1 MRALVIAV
9 LAISAPASAETIK
22 IGKPSYGARID
33 RMSVAV
39 WVKESELVG
48 TISLDVTGSDT
59 VPREVMIALELASG
73 ARASAMSLTNHGT
86 ITHASALDATEARSY
101 YHDAVNRDAEP
112 TLLEVRGNALALHLF
127 PVASSDT
134 HHVSITVTLP
144 AAAQLVVEPLDH
156 TIGRL
161 DVTVDGRTTSSSQ
174 LSRARAVA
182 LPAARRGLFEAPLS
196 RPVVDRATSLVGRRP
211 RATSSVMPTIEIGQ
225 PTSSSC
231 HFNGGREIR
240 KPIKLAHPRLR
251 HCYERELLRDRT
263 LAGDVHTQFLVRRD
277 GKVEVK
283 NVSGTLTDPVVQAC
297 VAGVFASLE
306 YPSADSEML
315 VNYPLTFRASQ

>member
-1 MRALVIAV
+1 MRALVIAL
-9 LAISAPASAETIK
+9 LAISAPAWAEAIK
-22 IGKPSYGARID
+22 IGKPSYGARVD

-39 WVKESELVG
+39 VVKETELVG
-48 TISLDVTGSDT
+48 TIILDVTGSDT
-59 VPREVMIALELASG
+59 VPREVMIPIELASG
-73 ARASAMSLTNHGT
+73 ARASAMTLTNSGA

-112 TLLEVRGNALALHLF
+112 TLLELRGSALALHLF
-127 PVASSDT
+127 PVASSET
-134 HHVSITVTLP
+134 HHVSIAVTLP
-144 AAAQLVVEPLDH
+144 AATQLVVEPVDH

-161 DVTVDGRTTSSSQ
+161 DVTVDGRTTSTSR
-174 LSRARAVA
+174 LSRASSTA
-182 LPAARRGLFEAPLS
+182 LPTARRGLFEAPLS

-211 RATSSVMPTIEIGQ
+211 RPTSSVMPTIEIGP

-231 HFNGGREIR
+231 HFGGREIR

-263 LAGDVHTQFLVRRD
+263 LAGDIRTQFLVRRD

-306 YPSADSEML
+306 YPSADGEML
-315 VNYPLTFRASQ
+315 VNYPLTFRASR